1 MRGLVV
7 VAAVLLAVAASQEA
21 AYCCAGSRCEDVRG
35 SHSWCQAAKGNQAL
49 QTQNA
54 QSFQLPVS
62 S

>member
-49 QTQNA
+49 
-54 QSFQLPVS
+54 
-62 S
+62 